1 MTGEIFTNPSETQGS
16 QEKMGVE
23 ESKSQRIPR
32 GVKCHLTGN
41 TQPLQISGELWM
53 ATLGLHKNGPVNIQ
67 DWIEEGLGGPTYP
80 SLLNYLLVVQKERES
95 WPSGVPTGEPTKLQQ
110 CFDPIVTYKAH

>member
-1 MTGEIFTNPSETQGS
+1 MTEEIFTIPSETQGL

-23 ESKSQRIPR
+23 ESKSQKIQR
-32 GVKCHLTGN
+32 GVKCHLMGN

-53 ATLGLHKNGPVNIQ
+53 ATLGLHKNGSVNIQ
-67 DWIEEGLGGPTYP
+67 DWIEESLGGPTYP
-80 SLLNYLLVVQKERES
+80 SLLNYLLIVQKERES
-95 WPSGVPTGEPTKLQQ
+95 WPSGEPTGEPTKLQQ